1 MLTPNDVA
9 TWINQVVRPDV
20 PFMPGP
26 QPSDPI
32 TPDVLGIVAPSPGQ
46 TSDVDGLF
54 DYQGFQL
61 QVRGPQ
67 ARVYSERAYAAALSV
82 DLALR
87 FWAMPLWIGTSYITS
102 IQRPGG
108 PPQLV
113 APRPDSSERATYAAN
128 YLFHVTA
135 LPQ

>member
-1 MLTPNDVA
+1 VLTPGEVA
-9 TWINQVVRPDV
+9 TWLNDVVGLEV
-20 PFMPGP
+20 PFLPGP

-32 TPDVLGIVAPSPGQ
+32 APDVLGLVMPSPGQ
-46 TSDVDGLF
+46 TSDVDGMF

-67 ARVYSERAYAAALSV
+67 ARVYSEQAFAVSIAV
-82 DLALR
+82 DTALR
-87 FWAMPLWIGTSYITS
+87 FWDMPAWIGTTYVTS

-113 APRPDSSERATYAAN
+113 APRPDSAERVTYTAS